1 MQLLL
6 LSAFLAGW
14 RAAGRHVVSL
24 ICCSDVCCEGASPY
38 WNGTNACARVLHFL
52 KLCRGCRGKLQL
64 GIFVTACSVR
74 GFGFEDCKSLS
85 DEQGFRENL
94 FCHSLAASGDRAEQ
108 QAAGQKMHR
117 WRNELK
123 EKENAGNSYWIQI
136 YEDFFSLFPLKDS
149 LSEIFTE
156 ANSVD
161 WVAESFLYSSF
172 QKAKVFLLA
181 PATAL
186 SKGELQ
192 PPPA

>member
-1 MQLLL
+1 
-6 LSAFLAGW
+6 
-14 RAAGRHVVSL
+14 
-24 ICCSDVCCEGASPY
+24 
-38 WNGTNACARVLHFL
+38 
-52 KLCRGCRGKLQL
+52 
-64 GIFVTACSVR
+64 
-74 GFGFEDCKSLS
+74 
-85 DEQGFRENL
+85 
-94 FCHSLAASGDRAEQ
+94 
-108 QAAGQKMHR
+108 MHR

-161 WVAESFLYSSF
+161 RVAESFLYSSF

-181 PATAL
+181 PATAP